1 MGRSSLRAAFAPVVL
16 ATALACAWS
25 PAQACF
31 GDGCINIYSTAAGS
45 GALTTTWDFATR
57 EMPVFE
63 VFCVDETCLF
73 NAIDPGFIAG
83 FPPAPEGFHPLEE
96 GTRVSFEVI
105 AQAAGASIRINGEAV
120 DPGSSALIGTS
131 PDLHNHPAWQLRI
144 PEGDSGDYELQFRL
158 TTDSPAY
165 EDSQTF
171 TARISNLP
179 PATATPA
186 ASPTP
191 TVAPKAQCPG
201 DCNDDGSVSIAELVR
216 GVDGSLGGAGCAAF
230 DRNDDGAIAI
240 NELILA
246 VNAALE
252 GCTAGP
258 SPTPTLAATL
268 GNIQASI
275 FSPRCA
281 TAACHDATTRSG
293 NLSLEDGASYN
304 ELVGVEPDIE
314 IAREAGLLRVDPEDP
329 ENSFLLIKLEGPPP
343 SQGSRMPQI
352 GPPLEDAEIDLIR
365 AWIVSGAA
373 P

>member
-1 MGRSSLRAAFAPVVL
+1 MQRRPFHV
-16 ATALACAWS
+16 ALAPIGFAIALSCVS
-25 PAQACF
+25 TSAQACF

-57 EMPVFE
+57 KMPVFE
-63 VFCVDETCLF
+63 VFCADETCLF

-120 DPGSSALIGTS
+120 DPGSSALIGTA
-131 PDLHNHPAWQLRI
+131 PDLHNHPAWQLRL
-144 PEGDSGDYELQFRL
+144 PEGDSGDYQLQFRL
-158 TTDSPAY
+158 TTDSPTY
-165 EDSQTF
+165 ETSQTF
-171 TARISNLP
+171 TALITNLP
-179 PATATPA
+179 PATMTPA
-186 ASPTP
+186 ASPTA
-191 TVAPKAQCPG
+191 TRAPLALCPG

-216 GVDGSLGGAGCAAF
+216 GVDGSLGGEGCAAF

-252 GCTAGP
+252 GCSAGP
-258 SPTPTLAATL
+258 TPTPTLAATL
-268 GNIQASI
+268 DNIQASI

-293 NLSLEDGASYN
+293 DLSLEDGASYG

-314 IAREAGLLRVDPEDP
+314 IAREAGLLRVDPGDP

-352 GPPLEDAEIDLIR
+352 GPPLDDAEIDLIR
-365 AWIVSGAA
+365 AWIESGAA